1 MKKIHCALFACVLT
15 AALPLGLTACGG
27 EPNGNDT
34 PTETAAPGPY
44 ITVAQISPNEND
56 PYSSVVKELY
66 DEVLSHSID
75 MNYDFISEQH
85 FALYDVDGNG
95 VNELLLGVEM
105 WEDGEITLHSICA
118 IQNGVAMKPISL
130 WTDDDSPVV
139 LFDNATIMTK
149 RASDNE
155 RRITYYRFEDG
166 ELKYQTG
173 LRYGDDYSLEYD
185 DGEYY
190 RRESGEYIPITKE
203 EFDRVKQEME
213 GDGQVVE
220 LDWKPL
226 AEYGQ

>member
-1 MKKIHCALFACVLT
+1 MKKLFIASLCLLLAGLCACEPSRQEKPT
-15 AALPLGLTACGG
+15 SSG
-27 EPNGNDT
+27 ES
-34 PTETAAPGPY
+34 TETATTA
-44 ITVAQISPNEND
+44 IALSTVDVKADEND
-56 PYSSVVKELY
+56 PFSFVVKELY
-66 DEVLSHSID
+66 DDVRSHSID
-75 MNYDFISEQH
+75 MNYDFLKGQ
-85 FALYDVDGNG
+85 FYTFYDIDGNG
-95 VNELLLGVEM
+95 TEELLLGVAM
-105 WEDGEITLHSICA
+105 WEDGENTLHSICA
-118 IQNGVAMKPISL
+118 IKDGIAMNPVPL

-139 LFDNATIMTK
+139 LFTNATIMTK

-155 RRITYYRFEDG
+155 RRISYYRFEDG

-203 EFDRVKQEME
+203 EFNRVKQEME